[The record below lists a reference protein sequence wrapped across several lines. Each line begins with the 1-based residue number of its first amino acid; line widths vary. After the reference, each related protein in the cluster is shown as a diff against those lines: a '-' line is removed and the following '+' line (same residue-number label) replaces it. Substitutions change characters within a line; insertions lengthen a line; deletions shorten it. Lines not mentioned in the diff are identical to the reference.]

1 VEEAMRDIRSD
12 LQERATL
19 IEEQVGAA
27 HAHFQKIV
35 QQLQNERD
43 ARVAELKSEFAAL
56 GKVMEAELRRT
67 VNLPLVVTSPA
78 PPQLS
83 LADFF
88 VLKLNEIGPMS
99 KDELRNLAVKEGYF
113 PDAEAADRGVHAAL
127 IDFVR
132 GDRLRQLPD
141 GAFAPPT
148 LSQTIKLRRVM

>member
-1 VEEAMRDIRSD
+1 MRDIRSD

-19 IEEQVGAA
+19 IEEQVSAA
-27 HAHFQKIV
+27 HTHFQKIV

-67 VNLPLVVTSPA
+67 GNVPPVVTSPP

-88 VLKLNEIGPMS
+88 VLKLNESGPMS

-113 PDAEAADRGVHAAL
+113 PDAETADRGVHATL

-132 GDRLRQLPD
+132 GDRIRQLPD
-141 GAFAPPT
+141 GTFAPPT